1 MPTGVHLLNAR
12 GLLFDAAERVLWR
25 EGVSGLTSRAV
36 TTEAGVAKGVV
47 HRHFADFDAF
57 LAELV
62 LDRVAL
68 LDGPMTALRQA
79 AGTGIVAGNLVDAL
93 SALFSPLAVAVP
105 ALVNTRDGLRARLR
119 GAGAARFPMIAEG
132 SVTITAYLAAEQALG
147 RIAETADVPTL
158 SHTLIGA
165 THLLFTDRESG
176 PPGAEA
182 LHKVVVGVL
191 QGWQLLHEQ

>member
-1 MPTGVHLLNAR
+1 
-12 GLLFDAAERVLWR
+12 
-25 EGVSGLTSRAV
+25 
-36 TTEAGVAKGVV
+36 
-47 HRHFADFDAF
+47 
-57 LAELV
+57 
-62 LDRVAL
+62 
-68 LDGPMTALRQA
+68 
-79 AGTGIVAGNLVDAL
+79 
-93 SALFSPLAVAVP
+93 
-105 ALVNTRDGLRARLR
+105 
-119 GAGAARFPMIAEG
+119 MIAEG